1 MYLYLLTF
9 DDLNIITMC
18 HKYSEVVPNSLT
30 IQQLNTLKI
39 NSKIFNPI
47 KKIKQ
52 KLTVHVEAQVYKVQK
67 KNRREE
73 ILKRYDKYDGFL
85 IIGLTILR

>member
-1 MYLYLLTF
+1 M
-9 DDLNIITMC
+9 
-18 HKYSEVVPNSLT
+18 PNSFNNPT
-30 IQQLNTLKI
+30 IKYTLKI

-67 KNRREE
+67 KKKTRREE

-85 IIGLTILR
+85 IIGVTILL